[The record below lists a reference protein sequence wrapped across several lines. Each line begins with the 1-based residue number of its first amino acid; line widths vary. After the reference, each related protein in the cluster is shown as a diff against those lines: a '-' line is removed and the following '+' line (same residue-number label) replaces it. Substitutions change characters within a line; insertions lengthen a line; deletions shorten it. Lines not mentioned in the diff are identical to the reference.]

1 MELKIKDTL
10 TKREYELMLSMG
22 IILVKSIEEL
32 ALQIEK
38 REDKKGAE
46 YLAGLKVGLQLMVE
60 ILESVNEEKKAK
72 YKD

>member
-1 MELKIKDTL
+1 
-10 TKREYELMLSMG
+10 MLSMG

-46 YLAGLKVGLQLMVE
+46 YLACLKVCLQLMVE